1 MNGHYCIIKGTNC
14 PRASSEGYCFS
25 SICTENYTMTN
36 IIPVYDNEQTVP
48 TYDRLQQ
55 LEERLKI
62 LEEKINK
69 LEENLND

>member
-1 MNGHYCIIKGTNC
+1 MTHYCVIKSINC
-14 PRASSEGYCFS
+14 PKASSEGYCFS
-25 SICTENYTMTN
+25 SVCTENYTMTN
-36 IIPVYDNEQTVP
+36 IPVYDNETTII

-55 LEERLKI
+55 LEERIKT